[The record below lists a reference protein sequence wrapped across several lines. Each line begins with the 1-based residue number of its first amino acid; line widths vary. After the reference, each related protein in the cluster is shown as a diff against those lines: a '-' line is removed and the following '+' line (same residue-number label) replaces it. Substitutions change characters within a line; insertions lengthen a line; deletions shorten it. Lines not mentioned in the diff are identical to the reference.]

1 MPKKNTSMASW
12 LSKLRELESDSEEEA
27 ILLPSQA
34 LPVLMPKYEEHV
46 AQILEGGQGQGQEQ
60 GGQGP
65 ALREWNQTGVPK
77 TLPYHKNQPVQMQMQ
92 TGRWSHT
99 KDSWTSITKP
109 SITPPHELATETNEI
124 TYNNTIDHAAMWSD
138 RVVSAFERA
147 SLPKS
152 ELSEDFKENLG
163 KLSFFRRPLIP
174 KQ

>member
-1 MPKKNTSMASW
+1 MPKKNTSMATW
-12 LSKLRELESDSEEEA
+12 LSKLRDLESDSEEE
-27 ILLPSQA
+27 A

-60 GGQGP
+60 GQGQGQDKGP

-77 TLPYHKNQPVQMQMQ
+77 TLPYHKSQQVQTQ

-99 KDSWTSITKP
+99 KDSWTSIIKP
-109 SITPPHELATETNEI
+109 TITPPHELATETNEI
-124 TYNNTIDHAAMWSD
+124 TYTNTIDHAAMWSD

>member
-1 MPKKNTSMASW
+1 MASW
-12 LSKLRELESDSEEEA
+12 LSKLRELESDSEEE
-27 ILLPSQA
+27 A

-46 AQILEGGQGQGQEQ
+46 AQILEGGQGQVGQGQGQEQ
-60 GGQGP
+60 DKGP

-77 TLPYHKNQPVQMQMQ
+77 TLPYHKTPHVQTQMQ

-109 SITPPHELATETNEI
+109 TITPPHELATETNEI

>member
-1 MPKKNTSMASW
+1 MATW
-12 LSKLRELESDSEEEA
+12 LSKLRDLESDSEEEP
-27 ILLPSQA
+27 ILIPTQA
-34 LPVLMPKYEEHV
+34 GPVLMPKYKDTV
-46 AQILEGGQGQGQEQ
+46 PQILEGQEQ
-60 GGQGP
+60 GPGP

-77 TLPYHKNQPVQMQMQ
+77 TLPYHKNSPMHAHAP
-92 TGRWSHT
+92 RWNPR
-99 KDSWTSITKP
+99 KDEWTSITKP

-124 TYNNTIDHAAMWSD
+124 TYTNTIDHASMWSD
-138 RVVSAFERA
+138 RVVSAFEKA

>member
-27 ILLPSQA
+27 

-46 AQILEGGQGQGQEQ
+46 AQILEGGQGQG
-60 GGQGP
+60 P

-77 TLPYHKNQPVQMQMQ
+77 TLPYHKSPQLQTQMQMQMQ

-109 SITPPHELATETNEI
+109 TITPPHELATETNEI

>member
-1 MPKKNTSMASW
+1 MPQKNTSMASW
-12 LSKLRELESDSEEEA
+12 LSKLRELESDSEEEP
-27 ILLPSQA
+27 ILMPSQA
-34 LPVLMPKYEEHV
+34 GPVLMPKYEEHV
-46 AQILEGGQGQGQEQ
+46 AQILEGQGQE
-60 GGQGP
+60 QGP

-77 TLPYHKNQPVQMQMQ
+77 TLPYHKGPQLQTQ

-109 SITPPHELATETNEI
+109 TITPPHELATETNEI
-124 TYNNTIDHAAMWSD
+124 TYTNTIDHAAMWSE